1 MIKHTLAVSEM
12 TRVGRSHSLQFLD
25 YLEAVVMKKGWPV
38 PFTKYYVVDHDSLI
52 QAIDQLRLNIQER
65 DQEERLIQAF
75 GLNEKEATSS
85 VSDEDSLLDE
95 LMPDEENDDALDK
108 LIEAI
113 EKAV

>member
-1 MIKHTLAVSEM
+1 MIKHSLSVSEM

-25 YLEAVVMKKGWPV
+25 NLEAVVMKRGWPV
-38 PFTKYYVVDHDSLI
+38 PFTKYYVVDHAELI
-52 QAIDQLRLNIQER
+52 EAIDQLRLNIQER

-75 GLNEKEATSS
+75 GIDEKSSQS
-85 VSDEDSLLDE
+85 VSPEDDLLDSLEEDED
-95 LMPDEENDDALDK
+95 AILDK